1 MTGVR
6 LLAAVTALSL
16 ALVACGGDARRGGD
30 DGMVSLRGS
39 VFSDH
44 RVDQPC
50 ETQAANPLRPDPLA
64 GIRLTFSNAAG
75 DVLGTAVTGA
85 LQWEDL
91 EYGCRF
97 FAGYAVELPEAPEY
111 HVAFD
116 PEPPVTTDAY
126 YSGAEDLQ
134 PARIT
139 RDDIVANG
147 NTWTFEALPSYVVP

>member
-1 MTGVR
+1 MTEAR
-6 LLAAVTALSL
+6 LLVLLTALSV
-16 ALVACGGDARRGGD
+16 ALVACGGDGGPGGSD
-30 DGMVSLRGS
+30 RTLSLRGS

-64 GIRLTFSNAAG
+64 GIRLTFSSAEG
-75 DVLGTAVTGA
+75 DVLGTAVTGP

-97 FAGYAVELPEAPEY
+97 FADYVVELPESVEY
-111 HVAFD
+111 HVVFD
-116 PEPPVTTDAY
+116 PEPPPTTDAY
-126 YSGAEDLQ
+126 YSGAEDLE

-139 RDDIVANG
+139 RQQLAASGDA
-147 NTWTFEALPSYVVP
+147 WSFEAMPSYVVP